1 MISLTSPVKTRAH
14 GWPAGAKLAALCAA
28 TLILFSFTALWF
40 QIATL
45 TATLT
50 LYALPGWAFFK
61 TGMARLRILWPFMAL
76 ILIWHVGTD
85 DLGNGAVIALRMVS
99 AVGIAN
105 LVTMTTKLSQMV
117 DVVTWLTTPLRKI
130 GLKTRNLELGI
141 ALVIRFIPVL
151 VEKGQMLAQSWR
163 ARSAKRLG
171 WRTIIPFAVLALDD
185 AEHVAEAL
193 RARGGL

>member
-14 GWPAGAKLAALCAA
+14 AWPAGVKLAALCAA

-40 QIATL
+40 QLSMLAATVV
-45 TATLT
+45 
-50 LYALPGWAFFK
+50 LYALPGWQFFK
-61 TGMARLRILWPFMAL
+61 TGMARLRILWPFMVL
-76 ILIWHVGTD
+76 ILIWHVATD
-85 DLGNGAVIALRMVS
+85 DLENGAVIALRMVC
-99 AVGIAN
+99 AVAIAN

-117 DVVTWLTTPLRKI
+117 DVVTWLTTPLRKV
-130 GLKTRNLELGI
+130 GLQTRSLELGI

>member
-14 GWPAGAKLAALCAA
+14 AWPAGVKLAALCAA

-40 QIATL
+40 QLSML
-45 TATLT
+45 TATAV
-50 LYALPGWAFFK
+50 LYALPDGQFFK
-61 TGMARLRILWPFMAL
+61 TGMARLRILWPFMVL
-76 ILIWHVGTD
+76 ILIWHVATD
-85 DLGNGAVIALRMVS
+85 DLENGAVIALRMVC
-99 AVGIAN
+99 AVAIAN

-117 DVVTWLTTPLRKI
+117 DVVTWLTTPLRKV
-130 GLKTRNLELGI
+130 GLQTRSLELGI

>member
-1 MISLTSPVKTRAH
+1 MISLTSPVKSRAH
-14 GWPAGAKLAALCAA
+14 AWPAGVKLAALCAA

-40 QIATL
+40 QLSMLVAT
-45 TATLT
+45 AV
-50 LYALPGWAFFK
+50 LYALPGWQFFK
-61 TGMARLRILWPFMAL
+61 TGMARLRILWPFMVL
-76 ILIWHVGTD
+76 ILIWHVATD
-85 DLGNGAVIALRMVS
+85 DLENGAVIALRMVC
-99 AVGIAN
+99 AVAIAN

-117 DVVTWLTTPLRKI
+117 DVVTWLTTPLRKV
-130 GLKTRNLELGI
+130 GLQTRSLELGI

>member
-14 GWPAGAKLAALCAA
+14 AWPAGVKLAALCAA

-40 QIATL
+40 QLSMLVAT
-45 TATLT
+45 AV
-50 LYALPGWAFFK
+50 LYALPGWQFFK
-61 TGMARLRILWPFMAL
+61 TGMARLRILWPFMVL
-76 ILIWHVGTD
+76 ILIWHVATD
-85 DLGNGAVIALRMVS
+85 DLENGAVIALRMVC
-99 AVGIAN
+99 AVAIAN

-117 DVVTWLTTPLRKI
+117 DVVTWLTTPLRKV
-130 GLKTRNLELGI
+130 GLQTRSLELGI

-163 ARSAKRLG
+163 ARSARRLG

>member
-14 GWPAGAKLAALCAA
+14 AWPAGVKLAALCAA

-40 QIATL
+40 QLSMLVAT
-45 TATLT
+45 AV
-50 LYALPGWAFFK
+50 LYALPGWQFFK
-61 TGMARLRILWPFMAL
+61 TGMARLRILWPFMVL
-76 ILIWHVGTD
+76 ILIWHVATD
-85 DLGNGAVIALRMVS
+85 DLENGAVIALRMVC
-99 AVGIAN
+99 AVAIAN

-117 DVVTWLTTPLRKI
+117 DVVTWLTTPLRKV
-130 GLKTRNLELGI
+130 GLQTRSLELGI